1 MQKSQEQRGKIM
13 GKKSKNE
20 LMNFVPDSD
29 GKIPTQMLDIS
40 ASGLE
45 FAKTVTSS
53 VIELQKVNAELEMTR
68 HQKEI
73 IMDANQKKF
82 DALNKAMDKTFGER
96 EKVLN
101 MASDVISDGIKKNKD
116 YMVLDALHTA
126 AGIVT
131 NNPFSQNPDFRKQ
144 LDAGERLELGNE

>member
-1 MQKSQEQRGKIM
+1 M
-13 GKKSKNE
+13 GKKSKNNLVE
-20 LMNFVPDSD
+20 FVPEPS
-29 GKIPTQMLDIS
+29 GKMPVLDIS
-40 ASGLE
+40 SNGLE

-68 HQKEI
+68 NQKEI

-96 EKVLN
+96 EQVLN
-101 MASDVISDGIKKNKD
+101 MASDLVKQGIKEKD
-116 YMVLDALHTA
+116 SATALDALHTA

-131 NNPFSQNPDFRKQ
+131 NNPFSQNPNFRKK
-144 LDAGERLELGNE
+144 LDAGEVLELGND